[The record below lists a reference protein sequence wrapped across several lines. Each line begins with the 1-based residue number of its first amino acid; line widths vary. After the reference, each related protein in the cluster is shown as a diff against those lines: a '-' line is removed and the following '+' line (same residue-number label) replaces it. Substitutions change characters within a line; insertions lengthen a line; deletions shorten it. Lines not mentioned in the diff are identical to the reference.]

1 MEQFKARN
9 GKLISIEGMD
19 GSGKSTIIAY
29 ICQYLRD
36 IDLKYATHRQPN
48 GVYRD
53 MLLST
58 FGHPRLA
65 YDRAVLA
72 MLSRRRT
79 IHEHLLLDKDIND
92 VILTDRFN
100 FSTYCIHG
108 IYEDQLG
115 LINAMNDY
123 DRYGF
128 LSMQPA
134 ATIYLSCPADVCYQ
148 RKMNSEK
155 NQYEKTVTPQDF
167 QDLHRVFE
175 DQARLNL
182 GDKGAR
188 NGFGNIYIIDTN
200 RDIRDIIPD
209 IKSVLHNIIN
219 AAQ

>member
-1 MEQFKARN
+1 MENVHQCK
-9 GKLISIEGMD
+9 GKLIAIEGMD
-19 GSGKSTIIAY
+19 GSGKSTMIEY
-29 ICQYLRD
+29 MGRYL
-36 IDLKYATHRQPN
+36 KECNFTHNTYRQPE

-53 MLLST
+53 MLLKT

-79 IHEHLLLDKDIND
+79 IHEALHLAQDIYD

-115 LINAMNDY
+115 LINAMAEY

-128 LSMQPA
+128 LDMHPA

-148 RKMNSEK
+148 RKMSSKK
-155 NQYEKTVTPQDF
+155 NQYEETVTPFDF
-167 QDLHRVFE
+167 AKLHKIFE
-175 DQARLNL
+175 DQARLNE
-182 GDKGAR
+182 GERGAR
-188 NGFGNIYIIDTN
+188 NGFGHVHIIDTN
-200 RDIRDIIPD
+200 RDIRDVLPDLHKVINKIILTP
-209 IKSVLHNIIN
+209 
-219 AAQ
+219 